1 MHADIVAALRSPG
14 VGAAIALYVDFVAFA
29 RGATLPALDLLPVL
43 QYLRERGNASRDAA
57 RERFGLPALAAASA
71 IDASPRPPA
80 VPISESATTAG
91 ELPGPAEEPAIV
103 WDMDASELA
112 AGAAPGDDPSA
123 AALEIDWD
131 VSDAPT
137 VDGDAAGASAV
148 AAPGA
153 DDVGWA
159 IEVEDAG
166 AELVGGRVLFRH
178 AGEHTGP
185 CPGSSAGQRRGSGP
199 SRRRTRGTSVAA
211 STTMAPL
218 ILLSPTVRSVKVMGT
233 STTRKPRSRAR

>member
-166 AELVGGRVLFRH
+166 AGVGSTALDDDAVRSLLLSDILEVRAGGRRRGQH
-178 AGEHTGP
+178 AHRAHL
-185 CPGSSAGQRRGSGP
+185 GSSTCS
-199 SRRRTRGTSVAA
+199 
-211 STTMAPL
+211 
-218 ILLSPTVRSVKVMGT
+218 
-233 STTRKPRSRAR
+233 